1 MKNGRIDCRIRFSNA
16 PGSLGSS
23 ATAKKFV
30 ASDPY
35 GIGMGY
41 IEKSAAD
48 SGVKVVLTLP
58 KELVVIALIVTPEGL
73 PLTYGVLSGNT
84 TDATTLRQFP
94 RERRAHRRAGQ
105 AQLVRSAR
113 QG

>member
-1 MKNGRIDCRIRFSNA
+1 V
-16 PGSLGSS
+16 
-23 ATAKKFV
+23 KKFV

-48 SGVKVVLTLP
+48 SSAKVVLTLP
-58 KELVVIALIVTPEGL
+58 KEVVVIALIVTPEGL
-73 PLTYGVLSGNT
+73 SLTYGVLSGNS
-84 TDATTLRQFP
+84 TDAATLRQLP
-94 RERRAHRRAGQ
+94 RERRAHRRTGQ
-105 AQLVRSAR
+105 AHLVRSAR